1 MVKLA
6 ENAGFGFDKMESNG
20 LQYNQSMPEYQLAF
34 DSVTTCFTL
43 TTVDERGVAKQV
55 TPQVDYLMKCL
66 SSNSSFTKDVLQA
79 AMGLKDRE
87 NFRLNY
93 LKLALELGFIEMTLP
108 HKPNSKLQRYHLTE
122 KGVEWKQKIQNE
134 TL

>member
-1 MVKLA
+1 
-6 ENAGFGFDKMESNG
+6 MESNG

-55 TPQVDYLMKCL
+55 TPQVTPQVIPQVTPQVDDLMKCI
-66 SSNSSFTKDVLQA
+66 SSNTSFTRDVLQA

-93 LKLALELGFIEMTLP
+93 LKPALELGLIEMTLP

-122 KGVEWKQKIQNE
+122 KGVEWKQKTQNE

>member
-1 MVKLA
+1 MKEGLPSKL
-6 ENAGFGFDKMESNG
+6 
-20 LQYNQSMPEYQLAF
+20 P
-34 DSVTTCFTL
+34 
-43 TTVDERGVAKQV
+43 
-55 TPQVDYLMKCL
+55 PQVDDLIKCL
-66 SSNSSFTKDVLQA
+66 SSNTSFARDVLQA

-93 LKLALELGFIEMTLP
+93 LKPALEFGFIEMTLP
-108 HKPNSKLQRYHLTE
+108 HNPNSKLQRYHLTE

>member
-43 TTVDERGVAKQV
+43 TTVDERGVAEQV
-55 TPQVDYLMKCL
+55 TPQVDDLMKCL
-66 SSNSSFTKDVLQA
+66 SSNSSFARDVLQA

-93 LKLALELGFIEMTLP
+93 LKPALEFGFIEMTLP
-108 HKPNSKLQRYHLTE
+108 HNPNSKLQRYHLTE

-134 TL
+134 TF

>member
-55 TPQVDYLMKCL
+55 TPQVDDLIKCM
-66 SSNSSFTKDVLQA
+66 SSNTSFARDVLQA
-79 AMGLKDRE
+79 AVGLKDRE

-93 LKLALELGFIEMTLP
+93 LKPALELGLIEMTLP

>member
-43 TTVDERGVAKQV
+43 TTVDERGVAEQA
-55 TPQVDYLMKCL
+55 TPQVDDLIKCL
-66 SSNSSFTKDVLQA
+66 SSNTSFARGVLQA

-93 LKLALELGFIEMTLP
+93 LKPALEFGFIEMTLP

-134 TL
+134 TF

>member
-43 TTVDERGVAKQV
+43 TTVDERGVAPQV
-55 TPQVDYLMKCL
+55 TPQVDDLMKCM
-66 SSNSSFTKDVLQA
+66 SSNTSFTRDVLQA

-93 LKLALELGFIEMTLP
+93 LKPALEFGFIEMTLP

-134 TL
+134 TF

>member
-43 TTVDERGVAKQV
+43 TTVDERGVAEQV
-55 TPQVDYLMKCL
+55 TPQVDDLIKCM
-66 SSNSSFTKDVLQA
+66 SSNKSFARDVLQA

-93 LKLALELGFIEMTLP
+93 LNPALEFGLIEMTLS
-108 HKPNSKLQRYHLTE
+108 HNPNSKLQRYHLTE
-122 KGVEWKQKIQNE
+122 NGVEWKQKIQNE
-134 TL
+134 TF